1 MKGDRTLK
9 ILGAIGNATIEFAD
23 LLSAVLESG
32 YGTSAS
38 QIEYR
43 ASVLR
48 RTREQNQTEMRAKQK
63 YYMLLYQLKRDGLIQ
78 EEQRRNKKLLFLTS
92 KGKGRLSILKER
104 FRTYLPLRVY
114 PKENEKGLTIV
125 AFDVPEK
132 ERKKRDWLRFSLRRL
147 NFSMIQ
153 KSVWLGK
160 AKVPKDFLR
169 DLQRYRL
176 IDCVEI
182 FEITRSGSLRH
193 IM

>member
-32 YGTSAS
+32 YGASAS

-48 RTREQNQTEMRAKQK
+48 RARDQNRTEANAKQK

-78 EEQRRNKKLLFLTS
+78 AEQRRSKKFLHLTS
-92 KGKGRLSILKER
+92 KGKERLSMLKER
-104 FRTYLPLRVY
+104 HRTYLPLKIY
-114 PKENEKGLTIV
+114 PKEGNKGLTIV